1 MSTKKKYDGKRP
13 ATIELDNQGRPIPVN
28 LELNKHLVEH
38 MDPLET
44 NDV

>member
-13 ATIELDNQGRPIPVN
+13 AIKELDNQGRPIPYN
-28 LELNKHLVEH
+28 LELNKDLVEH
-38 MDPLET
+38 LDPLET